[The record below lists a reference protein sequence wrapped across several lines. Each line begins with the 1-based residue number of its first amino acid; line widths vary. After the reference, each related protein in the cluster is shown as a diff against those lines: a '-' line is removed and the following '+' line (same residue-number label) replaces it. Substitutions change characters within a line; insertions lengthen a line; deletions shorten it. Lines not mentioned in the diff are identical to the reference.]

1 MLRFQLILIL
11 KGDNMTAKFDIFSG
25 GLVGLFLHEEITNK
39 DLNSEAYV
47 EIPECSAFPETGIER
62 NTIDVPNFSNAYNRK
77 LVGRMSVPDIELSVN
92 YMAGSVHDKLVK
104 AAEEGKRIQ
113 IKVVYYIDAT
123 KTAGIQIAY
132 NGFLA
137 KTSLT
142 GGEDAVVG
150 RSFTFSVDGAPVG
163 QEVFSKPGL
172 SARK

>member
-1 MLRFQLILIL
+1 MS
-11 KGDNMTAKFDIFSG
+11 TKFDIFSG

-47 EIPECSAFPETGIER
+47 EIPECAAFPETGIER

-77 LVGRMSVPDIELSVN
+77 LVGRMSVPAIELSVN

-104 AAEEGKRIQ
+104 AAEDGKRIQ

-123 KTAGIQIAY
+123 KSAGIQIAY
-132 NGFLA
+132 NGFIS

-150 RSFTFSVDGAPVG
+150 RSFTFEVDGSPVG

>member
-1 MLRFQLILIL
+1 
-11 KGDNMTAKFDIFSG
+11 
-25 GLVGLFLHEEITNK
+25 
-39 DLNSEAYV
+39 
-47 EIPECSAFPETGIER
+47 
-62 NTIDVPNFSNAYNRK
+62 
-77 LVGRMSVPDIELSVN
+77 SVN

-113 IKVVYYIDAT
+113 LKVVYYIDAT
-123 KTAGIQIAY
+123 KKSGIQIAY

-163 QEVFSKPGL
+163 QEVFTAPGVA
-172 SARK
+172 ARK